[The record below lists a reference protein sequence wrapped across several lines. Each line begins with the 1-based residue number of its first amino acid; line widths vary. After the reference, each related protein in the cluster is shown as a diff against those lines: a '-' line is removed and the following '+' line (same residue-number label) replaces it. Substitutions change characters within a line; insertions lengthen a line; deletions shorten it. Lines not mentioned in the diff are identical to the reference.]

1 MKIKKLEISNFKAI
15 KNISLTDLDDLVVI
29 AGPNGSGK
37 SCIFDA
43 IRLIKSIYGGYQP
56 NEIDQWFG
64 EFQININTRQPELL
78 ALFRDK
84 NVPVRIYIEIYLTEK
99 EKEFIKSQ
107 LFNLLKPLVWQR
119 ISPDTFSMNFR
130 SIPIES
136 RLREFEPRIDEITN
150 KEVQEIYNLIN
161 SDLQVGEVIITP
173 ELFVKPTHSPV
184 LSLVFSVFDPQN
196 IGIIDFYGAQRNY
209 QREQIGGINVNIET
223 SESQLRNNALY
234 NFANKYTN
242 IKSEMAGVLV
252 RELLSQAGGEK
263 TKARTSISETLKE
276 LFDTFFPG
284 KSFLGP
290 QPIYDGSITFPVR
303 TVDGAVHDIND
314 LSSGEKEILYGY
326 LKIHNVA
333 PKDSVILIDE
343 PELHL
348 NPRLIKGLPQFY
360 YKHLGKELNN
370 QMWMTTHSDALL
382 REALKDSST
391 SVFHLQLPNNV
402 KNMVNQVERVKR
414 DEEIET
420 TIIDLIGDL
429 ATFLPTGK
437 IVIFEGGGESEFD
450 VEMVNTL
457 FPDFQSNV
465 NLISGGNKVK
475 VRALHEAL
483 EKALVHGII
492 HQRIYSIVD
501 KDFDENEQKKGYT
514 NYCWDVY
521 HIENYLLV
529 PKYILQAM
537 KALLGRKCRL
547 HNESDIL
554 NELKSCASDCT
565 SPLVYEKLDQWANI
579 YLIKCLKTRINND
592 STDPLT
598 DFSTLVNKSISDQI
612 ELSNTELS
620 HVELGKKYGQLIK
633 EMQNNLS
640 DGTWMKAFKGRDIL
654 KCFVRNWVKGVNY
667 EHFRNTIMDK
677 MKTENYK
684 PEGMVS
690 ILNKI
695 IAD

>member
-1 MKIKKLEISNFKAI
+1 MKITKLDISNFKAI
-15 KNISLTDLDDLVVI
+15 KNISLSDLGDLVVI

-64 EFQININTRQPELL
+64 EFQININNHQPEMLS
-78 ALFRDK
+78 LFRDK
-84 NVPVRIYIEIYLTEK
+84 NTQIRIHIEISLSKK
-99 EKEFIKSQ
+99 EKEFISSQ

-119 ISPDTFSMNFR
+119 ISPDTMNINFR

-136 RLREFEPRIDEITN
+136 RLREFEPKIDEITN
-150 KEVQEIYNLIN
+150 SEVEEIYKIIN
-161 SDLQVGEVIITP
+161 SDFHEGEVIISP
-173 ELFVKPTHSPV
+173 ELFVKPNHSPV

-196 IGIIDFYGAQRNY
+196 IGIIDFHGAQRNY

-234 NFANKYTN
+234 NYASKYTN

-252 RELLSQAGGEK
+252 RELLSKASGQKIK
-263 TKARTSISETLKE
+263 TRTSITETLKE

-290 QPIYDGSITFPVR
+290 LPVHDGSITFPVR

-333 PKDSVILIDE
+333 PRDSVILIDE

-370 QMWMTTHSDALL
+370 QMWMTTHSDTLL
-382 REALKDSST
+382 REAVKDSSN
-391 SVFHLQLPNNV
+391 SVFHIQLPNNITGID
-402 KNMVNQVERVKR
+402 NQVERVKR
-414 DEEIET
+414 DREIDNA
-420 TIIDLIGDL
+420 IIDLIGDL
-429 ATFLPTGK
+429 ATFTPNGK

-450 VEMVNTL
+450 IEMVNTL
-457 FPDFQSNV
+457 FPDFQLKV
-465 NLISGGNKVK
+465 NLISGGNKVR
-475 VRALHEAL
+475 VRAFHEAL
-483 EKALVHGII
+483 EKAQTEGII
-492 HQRIYSIVD
+492 KEKIYSIVD
-501 KDFDENEQKKGYT
+501 KDFDEREHLEGQQNF
-514 NYCWDVY
+514 CWDVY

-529 PKYILQAM
+529 PKYILQTL
-537 KALLGRKCRL
+537 KGLLGKKCGI
-547 HNESDIL
+547 HNEEEVT
-554 NELKSCASDCT
+554 NALKTCASECM
-565 SPLVYEKLDQWANI
+565 SSLIFEQLDQWAN
-579 YLIKCLKTRINND
+579 LNLTKCIKTRIRNN
-592 STDPLT
+592 SANPTTDL
-598 DFSTLVNKSISDQI
+598 SNLVIKSISDQND
-612 ELSNTELS
+612 LSQTILS
-620 HVELGKKYGQLIK
+620 KVELIKKFNQI
-633 EMQNNLS
+633 NNKMNNDLS
-640 DGTWMKAFKGRDIL
+640 DGKWKTSFRGRDIL
-654 KCFVRNWVKGVNY
+654 KCFIGHWGNGLKY
-667 EHFRNTIMDK
+667 EYFINSLIDK
-677 MKTENYK
+677 MRIDGYK
-684 PEGMVS
+684 PEGMNE

-695 IAD
+695 ITD